1 MEINNAI
8 EQSLLEQY
16 EKITSVSEAIQ
27 FAYDFTQQ
35 YLRQI
40 EVSKQSSDLIRTVNK
55 DDPDAIRSVKLLN
68 EVIIPQLPELLTTIF
83 CKNPSILLAS
93 SLSAYAASEVFT
105 IISNLDQSKE
115 ILSESY
121 DMRGSYNK
129 YAQFAFSPIDKIR
142 GKVKDV
148 LIVPEF
154 KADPSNILEVANIVS
169 GGLFKDP
176 TKCEGSDTHRKFASL
191 FWTSLFYVAHAKGII
206 DLRKLNITYEANKGC
221 WPFVK

>member
-40 EVSKQSSDLIRTVNK
+40 EVSKQSSDLIRTLNK

-68 EVIIPQLPELLTTIF
+68 EVIIPHLPELLTTILS
-83 CKNPSILLAS
+83 KNPSILLAS

-105 IISNLDQSKE
+105 IISNLDQSK
-115 ILSESY
+115 
-121 DMRGSYNK
+121 
-129 YAQFAFSPIDKIR
+129 
-142 GKVKDV
+142 
-148 LIVPEF
+148 
-154 KADPSNILEVANIVS
+154 
-169 GGLFKDP
+169 
-176 TKCEGSDTHRKFASL
+176 
-191 FWTSLFYVAHAKGII
+191 
-206 DLRKLNITYEANKGC
+206 
-221 WPFVK
+221 